1 MRLYFGS
8 STCSLEEK
16 DTVFI
21 LRILQMMAG
30 NMCVKATPRFSGGQH
45 AGKPGR
51 NIDFSEFIALVKNA
65 SEVEHERFGFG
76 FG

>member
-1 MRLYFGS
+1 M
-8 STCSLEEK
+8 
-16 DTVFI
+16 
-21 LRILQMMAG
+21 QMMAG